1 MNQYW
6 IEATRVAAA
15 LTVGLLVVAQGA
27 LAQTARPKIVHD
39 SEDYILEAQHGQ
51 KWAAEDKALDAKL
64 AELRSKFGAPPNI
77 IHIMFDDTPVGDIG
91 IRFIQKQ
98 RGWETP
104 NMNRLAD
111 EGINFARLY
120 TEPSCTPSRAA
131 LMTGRYAVRTG
142 NGSMPIDTP
151 RYGVVQWEQT
161 MAEVLSDA
169 GYATGMF
176 GKWHL
181 GRTEGRYPT
190 DQGFDEWFGIPNSSD
205 EAFWPDSSMYRTESD
220 PMAGPEYLM
229 ESTKGQAPRKLK
241 IYDLAQ
247 RRIVDRELT
256 GKAKD
261 FIARQVKAGRPFF
274 AFVPYAMPHHPITPA
289 PEFDGKSG
297 NGYWADALAQMDA
310 YTGELLDTVDKLG
323 IRNDTIFIFTSDNG
337 PEMTEPWNGWGGR
350 GVRPTLPPLRAR
362 FASPLSSAGL
372 VRFRPGV

>member
-6 IEATRVAAA
+6 VEATRVAAA

-39 SEDYILEAQHGQ
+39 SEYYILEAQHGQ

-131 LMTGRYAVRTG
+131 LMTGGYAVRTG

-151 RYGVVQWEQT
+151 RYGLVQWEQT

-169 GYATGMF
+169 GYATGVF

-205 EAFWPDSSMYRTESD
+205 EAFWPDSSMYRPESD
-220 PMAGPEYLM
+220 PVAGPEYLM
-229 ESTKGQAPRKLK
+229 ESTKGQALRKLK

-261 FIARQVKAGRPFF
+261 FIARQVKVATGTGPVEQWSIPRLFNLNLDPREEHSLSYGAQHAWVVQPAGKILADHQESLKQYPPIPPG
-274 AFVPYAMPHHPITPA
+274 APDPYVPP
-289 PEFDGKSG
+289 
-297 NGYWADALAQMDA
+297 
-310 YTGELLDTVDKLG
+310 
-323 IRNDTIFIFTSDNG
+323 
-337 PEMTEPWNGWGGR
+337 
-350 GVRPTLPPLRAR
+350 VRRKP
-362 FASPLSSAGL
+362 
-372 VRFRPGV
+372 